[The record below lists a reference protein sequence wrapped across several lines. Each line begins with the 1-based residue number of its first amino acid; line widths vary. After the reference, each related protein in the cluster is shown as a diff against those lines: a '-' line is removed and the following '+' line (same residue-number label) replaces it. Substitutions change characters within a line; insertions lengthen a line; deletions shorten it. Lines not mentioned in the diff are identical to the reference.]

1 MGTVT
6 IVGVGLIGG
15 SYGLALR
22 ERGMAS
28 RVIGCAR
35 TQATLDAALQRGAAD
50 EVTADVAE
58 ACRQADLV
66 ILCQPP
72 EAVVGMMPL
81 VDGAVGADAVVTDAA
96 SVKVPVV
103 TAAEANL
110 SRPGRFVGG
119 HPMAGSERTGVEH
132 AKADLFECANYVLTP
147 TSSTSDDALSVVR
160 DLAEGLGARVRVMPP
175 EEHDRAV
182 AAASHAP
189 HAVAAALTRAVLTNS
204 AAVEVHGAGLRDTT
218 RVAASDAAMWR
229 QILLANAVAVLDAL
243 EQVQGELDALRNA
256 LAARDEARVEEWLR
270 DAAVLRRALDTAA
283 EDDA

>member
-132 AKADLFECANYVLTP
+132 ARADLFECANYVLTP
-147 TSSTSDDALSVVR
+147 TSSTSDDALGVVR

-189 HAVAAALTRAVLTNS
+189 HAVAAALTRAVLTSS

-256 LAARDEARVEEWLR
+256 LAVRDEARVEEWLR

>member
-119 HPMAGSERTGVEH
+119 HSMAGSERTGD

-147 TSSTSDDALSVVR
+147 TSSTSDDALGVVR

-189 HAVAAALTRAVLTNS
+189 HAVAAALTRAVLTSS

-270 DAAVLRRALDTAA
+270 DAAVLRRELDSAA

>member
-6 IVGVGLIGG
+6 IVGIGLIGG

-22 ERGMAS
+22 ERGLAS

-35 TQATLDAALQRGAAD
+35 TGATLDAALRRGAAD
-50 EVTADVAE
+50 EVTSDVAD

-72 EAVVGMMPL
+72 DAVVGMMPL
-81 VDGAVGADAVVTDAA
+81 ISSAVAADAVVTDAA
-96 SVKVPVV
+96 SVKVHVV
-103 TAAEANL
+103 SAAESSL
-110 SRPGRFVGG
+110 SHPGQFVGG
-119 HPMAGSERTGVEH
+119 HPMAGSEKTGVEH
-132 AKADLFECANYVLTP
+132 AKADLFEGASYVLTP
-147 TSSTSDDALSVVR
+147 TPRTSDGALGVVR
-160 DLAEGLGARVRVMPP
+160 DMAEGLGARVRVMPP

-189 HAVAAALTRAVLTNS
+189 HSVAAALTRAVLRNP

-229 QILLANAVAVLDAL
+229 QILLANAAAVLDSLAR
-243 EQVQGELDALRNA
+243 VQGELDALREA
-256 LAARDEARVEEWLR
+256 LAASDGERVEEWLR
-270 DAAVLRRALDTAA
+270 DAAALRRMLDSPAGDKA
-283 EDDA
+283 